1 VPAKNE
7 EYARSVPLMNKVF
20 AWSSLALLAGTI
32 WMVWDDYRRPWKR
45 VQREFQA
52 LTAKKTEEA
61 IRQAEQ
67 GVDQEAL
74 KKTQEELAAAR
85 TEAEGKKKSLEEL
98 KDKLSRA
105 NVVYYK
111 ADIAYKNTK
120 SVYDAVRFEYEEQ
133 AQHHASG
140 AEAKRKELEEV
151 EKHLAEYKLAY
162 ETATTERDALKN
174 EQDAIL
180 GAQKDI
186 EKKQQDLFAGV
197 ERLQKKLATVEPR
210 GVVLKAFES
219 FRNAPL
225 LDFMAPSLKIQQVVL
240 DNQSKDINFLTIPR
254 VDRCQTCHLA
264 ADQAGYENDPQPF
277 ASHPRPE
284 MFLTGKSPHPV
295 EKVGCT
301 ICHRGLDRATDFLDA
316 AHTPGSDEHKAKWV
330 ETHSWHPKEH
340 ETNPMLPSRFVEAS
354 CRSCHQGVVHI
365 PGAAR
370 WNAGRDLVERA
381 GCFGC
386 HKIRGFEGMR
396 KVGPPLTRL
405 TWKTD
410 PQWAGSWIENPAAFR
425 PSTWMPRFFHLDNNS
440 SPEDQERSRQE
451 IRGIVA
457 YLFDKTEPGGFPKL
471 PGSGDAKKGEELVTS
486 VGCMGCHSIERLEKN
501 PPSLRRRFGPNLDGI
516 GAKAKPEWIYAW
528 VRDPKAY
535 FPETRM
541 PDMRLTDQEALDVT
555 AYLMTLKEPEGWQR
569 GEFGANT
576 ALLDK
581 MVDEQLRARLTAR
594 EVQAKITSMSEK
606 EKEIY
611 LGQRMISRYGCFG
624 CHLIQGFETTPP
636 IGTELSEEGS
646 KEVDRFDFGYIHIPE
661 TRDAWIQQKLENP
674 RIFDRGK
681 VKGPDEKLKMP
692 LFNFT
697 PEERE
702 AVVTLVLSLVKEKPP
717 LQSVPAL
724 DARRR
729 ALEAGRRMV
738 QDHNCQGCH
747 LLEGE
752 GQDIR
757 VTIAR
762 NIVRDEG
769 LGEEDADS
777 RAVAFSPPFITGEG
791 ARVRSDWLFH
801 FLKDPTPIRPWLAV
815 RMPTFGFSDEETNT
829 LLRYFTALSDAPFPF
844 ETPPH
849 VPPAADLAAARTLAS
864 KDYFAC
870 FSCHQQGAKK
880 PEGDPSGWAP
890 DLALAR
896 QRLRPEWIVDWIKD
910 PQKLYPGTKMP
921 TFYDAGSFESAGPDD
936 LLGGD
941 EERQIRALRDYL
953 LSLGGERSGS

>member
-1 VPAKNE
+1 MPAKNE

-52 LTAKKTEEA
+52 LTARKTEEA

-67 GVDQEAL
+67 AVDQEAL
-74 KKTQEELAAAR
+74 KKTQEELAAAQA
-85 TEAEGKKKSLEEL
+85 EADQKKQTLEEL
-98 KDKLSRA
+98 EGKLSRA
-105 NVVYYK
+105 NVTYYK
-111 ADIAYKNTK
+111 ADVAYKNTK
-120 SVYDAVRFEYEEQ
+120 SVYDAVRFEYEEL
-133 AQHHASG
+133 ANHKAPRA
-140 AEAKRKELEEV
+140 AEKRKELDEV
-151 EKHLAEYKLAY
+151 EKRLAELKLAY
-162 ETATTERDALKN
+162 EAATTERDALKK
-174 EQDAIL
+174 EEDAIL
-180 GAQKDI
+180 GAQKAS
-186 EKKQQDLFAGV
+186 EKKRQDLFAGV
-197 ERLQKKLATVEPR
+197 ERLQKKLAAVEPQ
-210 GVVLKAFES
+210 GAILKAFEA

-225 LDFMAPSLKIQQVVL
+225 LDFMAPSLKVQQVVL
-240 DNQSKDINFLTIPR
+240 DHQSKDINFLTIPR

-264 ADQAGYENDPQPF
+264 AEQSGYENDPQPF
-277 ASHPRPE
+277 TSHPRPE

-295 EKVGCT
+295 ERVGCT
-301 ICHRGLDRATDFLDA
+301 VCHRGLDRATDFLDA
-316 AHTPGSDEHKAKWV
+316 AHWPDSAEQQADWTKKH
-330 ETHSWHPKEH
+330 TWHPKEH
-340 ETNPMLPSRFVEAS
+340 ETSPMLPSRYVEAS

-365 PGAAR
+365 PGAAK
-370 WNAGRDLVERA
+370 WNTGRDLVERA

-396 KVGPPLTRL
+396 KAGPPLTRL

-410 PQWAGSWIENPAAFR
+410 PDWVGSWVENPAAFR
-425 PSTWMPRFFHLDNNS
+425 PSTWMPRFFHLDNS
-440 SPEDQERSRQE
+440 SAPEDMERSRQE

-457 YLFDKTEPGGFPKL
+457 YLFEKTESGGL
-471 PGSGDAKKGEELVTS
+471 PGLPGTGDPKKGEELVTS
-486 VGCMGCHSIERLEKN
+486 VGCLGCHSISRLEKGS
-501 PPSLRRRFGPNLDGI
+501 PTLRRRFGPNLDGV
-516 GAKAKPEWIYAW
+516 GSKAKPEWIYAW
-528 VRDPKAY
+528 VRDPKAL

-541 PDMRLTDQEALDVT
+541 PDMRLTDREALDVT
-555 AYLMTLKEPEGWQR
+555 AYLMTLKGPDGWEPS
-569 GEFGANT
+569 AIPSDT
-576 ALLDK
+576 ALLDR
-581 MVDEQLRARLTAR
+581 MVTEQLRARLTAR
-594 EVQAKITSMSEK
+594 EVEEKVGSMSQKDK
-606 EKEIY
+606 EVY
-611 LGQRMISRYGCFG
+611 LGQRMITRYGCFG

-661 TRDAWIQQKLENP
+661 TRHDWITQKLENP

-681 VKGPDEKLKMP
+681 VKSPDEKLKMP

-729 ALEAGRRMV
+729 ALEAGRRLV

-747 LLEGE
+747 LLEDE

-757 VTIAR
+757 ATIAR
-762 NIVRDEG
+762 KMVQEEG
-769 LGEEDADS
+769 LGEEDADT

-815 RMPTFGFSDEETNT
+815 RMPTFGFSDQEANT
-829 LLRYFTALSDAPFPF
+829 LLRYFTALSEAPFPF
-844 ETPPH
+844 ETPPGH
-849 VPPAADLAAARTLAS
+849 PPGTDLAAARTLAA
-864 KDYFAC
+864 KDYFDC

-890 DLALAR
+890 DLALSR
-896 QRLRPEWIVDWIKD
+896 QRLRPDWIVDWIKD

-921 TFYDAGSFESAGPDD
+921 TFYDPGSFDSAGPDD
-936 LLGGD
+936 ILGGD

-953 LSLGGERSGS
+953 LSLGAQRAGS